1 VSQSYFLRDYISRE
15 ESIMGVKQYV
25 ALIVLVCAGA
35 VAPTVFADTY
45 ITFPTTRYY
54 SANRRYFVV
63 LTEKKSATLYHN
75 GRGLRRVWS
84 RKLQELPQ
92 QLFVTND
99 GKRVAMVD
107 RYYGNGGS
115 PKTPVVIILGENGYQ
130 IASHLL
136 GDLTNLKRVVE
147 TTSSARWYGDSR
159 LSVDGEMLMID
170 TNIMKRDWDECSRNL
185 PTEARAKCL
194 ETVPYQ
200 QLRFSLSSGELIE
213 RVSLASK

>member
-1 VSQSYFLRDYISRE
+1 MS
-15 ESIMGVKQYV
+15 VKSYV
-25 ALIVLVCAGA
+25 ALIVLVCAGT
-35 VAPTVFADTY
+35 VTPTVFADTY
-45 ITFPTTRYY
+45 ITFQTTRYH

-84 RKLQELPQ
+84 RKLQELPG

-99 GKRVAMVD
+99 GERVAMVD

-115 PKTPVVIILGENGYQ
+115 PKTPVVIILGKNGDE

-136 GDLTNLKRVVE
+136 GDLVNLKRVIE
-147 TTSSARWYGDSR
+147 TTSSARWYSDAR
-159 LSVDGEMLMID
+159 LSADGEMLMINTD
-170 TNIMKRDWDECSRNL
+170 IMKRERDECSRNL
-185 PTEARAKCL
+185 PAETTEKCL